1 MPQRKYRTALYENYD
16 SMLPPERSDGNTP
29 TFTIQCASGL
39 CRLKKWLP
47 FEKNITTIICRLETT
62 IVSP

>member
-1 MPQRKYRTALYENYD
+1 
-16 SMLPPERSDGNTP
+16 
-29 TFTIQCASGL
+29 L